1 MADSIQTDNRSG
13 LQVGIELSVD
23 QQLARIEHAAPL
35 PHVFDAMQ
43 SPDPFL
49 VALAIERGVV
59 DWSEDDS
66 ERARRMTTRDAMLL
80 HRQSCT
86 LGGIRRSVQ
95 ALGFDAV
102 VSRLRPYVVGVEA
115 ELTDTTLTAELQE
128 RLARRVDVY
137 RAGRDSVEL
146 SLVLSSLTPVYVGIA
161 STDGDELDVQ
171 PWQTD
176 DITLEVQAYVGV
188 ADTIFDDMD
197 TYPWLT

>member
-1 MADSIQTDNRSG
+1 MTDSIQTDNRSG
-13 LQVGIELSVD
+13 LQVGMELSLD
-23 QQLARIEHAAPL
+23 QQLARIEHAVPL

-43 SPDPFL
+43 SPDPLL

-86 LGGIRRSVQ
+86 LAGIRRSVQ

-102 VSRLRPYVVGVEA
+102 VFRLRPYVVGVEA

-146 SLVLSSLTPVYVGIA
+146 SLVLSSLTPFYVGVA